1 MNQKQLSV
9 MAECGL
15 ILIAMQN
22 ETIDRDLILQ
32 YYTEEQLEWY
42 AKSEMKDQDLNL
54 MTLESLH
61 QEWKEYV
68 DTYTGKLE
76 PYIVRIKRRAA
87 EVGLYGDWL

>member
-1 MNQKQLSV
+1 
-9 MAECGL
+9 
-15 ILIAMQN
+15 
-22 ETIDRDLILQ
+22 
-32 YYTEEQLEWY
+32 
-42 AKSEMKDQDLNL
+42 MKDQDLNL